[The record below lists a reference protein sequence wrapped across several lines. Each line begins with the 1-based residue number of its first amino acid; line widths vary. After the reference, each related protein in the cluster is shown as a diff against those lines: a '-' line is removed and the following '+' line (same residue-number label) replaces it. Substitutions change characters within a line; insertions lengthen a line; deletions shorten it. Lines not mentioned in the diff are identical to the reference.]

1 MVAHPGAG
9 RTARLRIHD
18 LRHALPAG
26 RPGAGLRMIE
36 KLLGHTQ
43 VQTTTSY
50 AHLARDTV
58 KEPAARIGDS
68 MENDLDAA

>member
-1 MVAHPGAG
+1 MTFDTHCQQG
-9 RTARLRIHD
+9 
-18 LRHALPAG
+18 
-26 RPGAGLRMIE
+26 PGAGLRMIE

-43 VQTTTSY
+43 VQTTTRY

-58 KEPAARIGDS
+58 KESAARIGDS